1 MPKNY
6 ERYLEIIG
14 ASNEEFSCECEAYE
28 QSSFEL
34 DRNEEEGDE
43 YE

>member
-6 ERYLEIIG
+6 ERYLEIIE
-14 ASNEEFSCECEAYE
+14 ASNEELSCEYEAYE
-28 QSSFEL
+28 QVDFEL
-34 DRNEEEGDE
+34 DRNDKEGDE